1 MELIFDDKTGT
12 WGEAPEVY
20 GTIKCPTK
28 EDYEYAL
35 NAIKSHKQL
44 EDKHWD
50 ECRQIAHYDNELSKY
65 QKEMPKI
72 VEYIDYLRSLPVN
85 RWISVEDKLPI
96 EQGPVLC
103 YARSTTGEGNYRIL
117 GTLRNGEFWF
127 LQVDGTQL
135 SFPCLHLKVTHWMPL
150 PEPPKDGGAEDE
162 TL

>member
-1 MELIFDDKTGT
+1 MKGT
-12 WGEAPEVY
+12 EKMYINGKWMSEPEVQAY
-20 GTIKCPTK
+20 VSRLENKIKK
-28 EDYEYAL
+28 YDK
-35 NAIKSHKQL
+35 AICG
-44 EDKHWD
+44 D
-50 ECRQIAHYDNELSKY
+50 IEL
-65 QKEMPKI
+65 
-72 VEYIDYLRSLPVN
+72 IDYLRTMPQN

-150 PEPPKDGGAEDE
+150 PEPPKDGDTNG
-162 TL
+162 